1 MKIGIVTLPFIW
13 NYGGILQTYAL
24 QSALQKLGHEAIT
37 VNRNSTNFMPLK
49 MKILS
54 FGKRF
59 LLRYVFQKKVVVRTW
74 PVKKEV
80 QKLRQFTDE
89 FIRENVSVTDLL
101 HSENEYSKLEKY
113 NFDAYVCGSDQVWRP
128 RYSPSIENHF
138 LNFLPENST
147 AKRIAFAA
155 SFGVDEWEYDKSQ
168 TENCAKLAK
177 KFNAIS
183 VREDSG
189 VELCNNYLGVEA
201 EHMLDPTL
209 LISKEEYIGLV
220 EQDKSQ
226 KLEGTLLNYVLDLSP
241 QKKDIIDIV
250 AKNLGLNPVSTMPK
264 SDFIKVGKQGIEDCV
279 FPPVTNWIKGFMD
292 AEFVITDSFH
302 GTAFS
307 IIFNKPFIAIGNTK
321 RGITRFSSLLDV
333 MGLQDRL
340 VTNLE
345 TDIVA
350 LAHIKIDFD
359 EVNRKLEIKKEEAYC
374 FLKKALE

>member
-54 FGKRF
+54 FSKRF
-59 LLRYVFQKKVVVRTW
+59 VLRYFFQKKVAVRIW
-74 PVKKEV
+74 PIKKEI

-89 FIRENVSVTDLL
+89 FIRENVNVTDFL

-128 RYSPSIENHF
+128 RYSPIIENHF

-155 SFGVDEWEYDKSQ
+155 SFGVDEWEYNKSQ

-189 VELCNNYLGVEA
+189 VELCKKYLGVDA

-209 LISKEEYIGLV
+209 LISKEEYVGLI
-220 EQDKSQ
+220 EQDKSTN
-226 KLEGTLLNYVLDLSP
+226 LGRTLLNYVLDLSP
-241 QKKDIIDIV
+241 QKKTIVDSV
-250 AKNLGLNPVSTMPK
+250 AKNLGLNAVSTMPK
-264 SDFIKVGKQGIEDCV
+264 SDFLKVGKRGLEDCI
-279 FPPVTNWIKGFMD
+279 FPPVTNWIKGFMYAD
-292 AEFVITDSFH
+292 FVITDSFH

-307 IIFNKPFIAIGNTK
+307 IIFNKPFIAIGNEK
-321 RGITRFSSLLDV
+321 RGITRFNSLLNV
-333 MGLQDRL
+333 LGLQDRL
-340 VTNLE
+340 ITNLE
-345 TDIVA
+345 CDVVA
-350 LAHIKIDFD
+350 LANTKINFK
-359 EVNRKLEIKKEEAYC
+359 EVNRKLETKKEEAYN